1 MSSDNLPAF
10 YPLFSFQLSPAMHIQ
25 YLLSV
30 LVFFTVEAQGA
41 RIVIS
46 NDDGWA
52 VAQIRAQYDSLRN
65 FNHDVRSQLIP
76 PYPTSLLISL
86 ALLFSGRPHRYR

>member
-1 MSSDNLPAF
+1 MRN
-10 YPLFSFQLSPAMHIQ
+10 Q
-25 YLLSV
+25 YLLSP

-46 NDDGWA
+46 NDGGWA

-65 FNHDVRSQLIP
+65 FDYDVRSQLIL

-86 ALLFSGRPHRYR
+86 ALLFLGRPHRYR